1 MQVGMGRTRNVVTTS
16 TLLAILVCGCLGPVI
31 ERHVT
36 YQATCARRFT
46 QLVKQGQTTR
56 QEEQEY
62 IQANE
67 RAWEVLCEAMGL
79 KTAGLMSAGLLSA
92 GLMSSVQVTETHTSC
107 KQEEAG
113 HESRSESEPG
123 PAKGRAPR

>member
-1 MQVGMGRTRNVVTTS
+1 MQIGMGRTRNVVTTS

-79 KTAGLMSAGLLSA
+79 KTAGLK
-92 GLMSSVQVTETHTSC
+92 SSVQVTETHTSC

>member
-1 MQVGMGRTRNVVTTS
+1 MQNGMRRTKNVITTA
-16 TLLAILVCGCLGPVI
+16 TLLAIFACGCLGPVI
-31 ERHVT
+31 DRHVT

-79 KTAGLMSAGLLSA
+79 RT
-92 GLMSSVQVTETHTSC
+92 SVEVTESNTSDSTN
-107 KQEEAG
+107 KPKEPS
-113 HESRSESEPG
+113 HESRSKPQPG
-123 PAKGRAPR
+123 QAKGRAPR